1 METSTCLNCIC
12 CQCSCEWC
20 NHAGIRGVNQRAPD
34 EELSNGRDDVRQ
46 NVKTAQFSR
55 AERKQTSGRAKAA
68 YWQYTIR
75 CAEGRRAHTAAA
87 HSRLLCV
94 NAGLYLGMHGGGYY
108 LHSLVFT
115 CTCIHRI
122 KHILFPE
129 YILISVT
136 VSRAPLQLLSNC
148 VILMTFFSKDRR
160 ERVGSY
166 LVMWQHKSTSNC
178 SFVAVA
184 AALENSV

>member
-1 METSTCLNCIC
+1 MDAMMWGKMSRLRNFPEP
-12 CQCSCEWC
+12 
-20 NHAGIRGVNQRAPD
+20 RG
-34 EELSNGRDDVRQ
+34 S
-46 NVKTAQFSR
+46 
-55 AERKQTSGRAKAA
+55 
-68 YWQYTIR
+68 
-75 CAEGRRAHTAAA
+75 RRAAGQRQLTDNTQSDVQKAGAHTLQAA
-87 HSRLLCV
+87 HGRLLCV
-94 NAGLYLGMHGGGYY
+94 NAGLYLGMHGGGGYY

-115 CTCIHRI
+115 CICIHRI

-148 VILMTFFSKDRR
+148 MILMTFFSKDRR

-166 LVMWQHKSTSNC
+166 LVTWQHKSNSNC

>member
-1 METSTCLNCIC
+1 MDAMMWGKMSRLRNFPEP
-12 CQCSCEWC
+12 
-20 NHAGIRGVNQRAPD
+20 RG
-34 EELSNGRDDVRQ
+34 S
-46 NVKTAQFSR
+46 
-55 AERKQTSGRAKAA
+55 
-68 YWQYTIR
+68 
-75 CAEGRRAHTAAA
+75 RRAAGQRQLIDNTQSDVQKAGVHTLQLHMDVSYMWMLAYI
-87 HSRLLCV
+87 SVC
-94 NAGLYLGMHGGGYY
+94 MGGYY

-148 VILMTFFSKDRR
+148 MILMTFLSKDRR

-166 LVMWQHKSTSNC
+166 LVMGQHKSTSNC